1 MKLVLVTAKPA
12 GKGPD
17 RRLPASCTHG
27 GSMRGIGQW
36 REHVRDYYDRAAQ
49 YLAADTGWRQ
59 ILAGRQP
66 GSTAS
71 VHAPQ
76 AASPPTCRSTRLRK
90 AGPVDQ
96 LSGMLPVN

>member
-1 MKLVLVTAKPA
+1 MREMKLVLVTAKPA

-27 GSMRGIGQW
+27 GSMRGIRQW

-59 ILAGRQP
+59 ILAGRQAARKHSQRTCTP
-66 GSTAS
+66 GS
-71 VHAPQ
+71 Q
-76 AASPPTCRSTRLRK
+76 PTHLE
-90 AGPVDQ
+90 
-96 LSGMLPVN
+96 VN